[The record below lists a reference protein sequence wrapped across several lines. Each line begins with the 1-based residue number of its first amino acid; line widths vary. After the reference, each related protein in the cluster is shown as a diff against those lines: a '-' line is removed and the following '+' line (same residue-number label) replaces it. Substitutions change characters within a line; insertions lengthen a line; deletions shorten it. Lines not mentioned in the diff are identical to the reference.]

1 MVNQMSNLETNQ
13 TITFNDLIN
22 NINTLISKITQVVL
36 DLTNSLLIPSMN
48 TLRAITNSIPSL
60 DFLSQDPAMQEKMKS
75 LITMQK
81 NVLNSLI
88 DFSNYLSD
96 IVSNL
101 LNSIMNSFK
110 VSDLINY
117 FNKILN
123 YIKELGLKI
132 LNILK
137 QVFNL
142 NFLDAVS
149 KFFENFMKSLSANL
163 EKISKSNGSISDILK
178 LLVDQDFLAFM
189 NTISPIVKAFG
200 QAIRSYTVESQ
211 KTQQSGTIGSQQL

>member
-13 TITFNDLIN
+13 TITFNDLIS

-75 LITMQK
+75 LITTQK

-163 EKISKSNGSISDILK
+163 EKVSKSNGSISDILK

-189 NTISPIVKAFG
+189 NIISPIVKAFG

-211 KTQQSGTIGSQQL
+211 KTQQSGTVGSQQL